1 MHYLYRAVIFP
12 FIQPSISPIHFLVW
26 ALAVTFQLFN
36 GTLIG
41 GWLAAYGPVTKEAWN
56 AQLSPFPTLQFTVGI
71 TLFYIGLATNYYHD
85 DELRQ
90 IQRREQQRQ
99 ARLAKQQGVKPSAV
113 GKHYQIPQAGLF
125 KYVLYPH
132 YLAEWIEWTGFYIAC
147 GFSCM
152 PALMFVVNEVSAML
166 LRAVN
171 GRKWYAEK
179 FGEEKIRNKRA
190 VIPGVL

>member
-26 ALAVTFQLFN
+26 ASAVAFQLFN
-36 GTLIG
+36 GALIG
-41 GWLAAYGPVTKEAWN
+41 SWLAAYGPVTKEAWN

-71 TLFYIGLATNYYHD
+71 ALFYVGLAANYYHD
-85 DELRQ
+85 DELRE
-90 IQRREQQRQ
+90 IRRREQQRQ
-99 ARLAKQQGVKPSAV
+99 ERLAKQQGVKTGSIE
-113 GKHYQIPQAGLF
+113 KHYQIPQAGLF

-132 YLAEWIEWTGFYIAC
+132 YLVEWIEWTGFYIAC

-152 PALMFVVNEVSAML
+152 PALLFVVNEVSAML